1 MLVIGVLAY
10 ASLILLL
17 RASGKRTLSKMNA
30 FDFIVTV
37 ALGSTLASVARYA
50 SPLPLP
56 LPLAGKITDDLSE
69 HFSLGSQR
77 SLEQDVGF
85 GLRQIV
91 AIAPKALSPG
101 INDTTISV
109 NWPARKGRAGGGRAA
124 RRLQVAR
131 KSACGPKKIAA
142 RPGGAA
148 CSV

>member
-56 LPLAGKITDDLSE
+56 LAGKITDDLSE

-91 AIAPKALSPG
+91 DIAPKALSPD
-101 INDTTISV
+101 INDTTTSV
-109 NWPARKGRAGGGRAA
+109 N
-124 RRLQVAR
+124 
-131 KSACGPKKIAA
+131 
-142 RPGGAA
+142 
-148 CSV
+148 